1 MSNGIYFS
9 LLLFAMIFL
18 TRYGLLLKHSFRY
31 GGHAEAKLLL
41 KIILRFFSH
50 KNEMLKIVPENCR
63 SLVDLFMCENF
74 QCSKRLL
81 ADYCCMFFTS
91 LSVLP
96 SREFLPYFYVSISYI
111 VFSWSSRIALQC
123 FWMQYS
129 TLLVNFPNRWLCH
142 QLTSK
147 IIFCLI

>member
-9 LLLFAMIFL
+9 FLLFAMIFL

-111 VFSWSSRIALQC
+111 IFLKFKDSFAMFLNAIFYIIGQFSQQMALP
-123 FWMQYS
+123 S
-129 TLLVNFPNRWLCH
+129 ANF
-142 QLTSK
+142 
-147 IIFCLI
+147 